1 MAPKKEL
8 FYWKT
13 SLPSQIFTSVLL
25 VEFSSTLINENFF
38 WKTLYPTFF
47 FFWVKNERVFLEIEG

>member
-47 FFWVKNERVFLEIEG
+47 FFG